1 MKLLIAGGRGLL
13 GNNILPILNNHFDTI
28 SLDIEEWDITDRDA
42 GKSIIEQYRPDV
54 LLNLA
59 AMTDVDG
66 CEDRR
71 ELAQKV
77 NEEGAGIVA
86 ELCREYKIRLVH
98 ISTDYVFDGEK
109 TSPYTEDDVPNPK
122 SVYGMTKL
130 SGEKRVIEKH
140 PSPLIIRAQW
150 LYGNGGE
157 NFITKVVRIAK
168 ERGVVEVVDDQR
180 GTPTYA
186 KDIGEPLKRLIEKA
200 KTGIYHI
207 TNSGSCT
214 WFEFAGEIF
223 SQLKLDV
230 QLKPTTSLKLN
241 RKAKRPA
248 YSVFDCTK
256 VQRETGITMRTW
268 QEALQEYLG

>member
-1 MKLLIAGGRGLL
+1 VKLLIAGGRGLL

-42 GKSIIEQYRPDV
+42 GKPIIEQYRPDV

-109 TSPYTEDDVPNPK
+109 TSPYTEDDKPNPK

-186 KDIGEPLKRLIEKA
+186 KDIGEPLKCLIEKA

-268 QEALQEYLG
+268 QESLQEYLG